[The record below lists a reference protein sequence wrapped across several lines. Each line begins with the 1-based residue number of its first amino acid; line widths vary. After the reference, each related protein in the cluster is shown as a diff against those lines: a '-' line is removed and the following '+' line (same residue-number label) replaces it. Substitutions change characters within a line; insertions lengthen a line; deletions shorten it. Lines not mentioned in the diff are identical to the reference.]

1 MENTIVEK
9 DNITIIRLDGEID
22 VTMAPRLKKLFQ
34 ETIESGKNRILVD
47 LEKVEFIDSSGL
59 GILVVAFKL
68 AKAKKG
74 ALVFANPGAQ
84 VLKTIQLTRLDKHFE
99 IFDSIDKAMMS
110 LQ

>member
-1 MENTIVEK
+1 MENNIVEK
-9 DNITIIRLDGEID
+9 DNITIVQLDGEID
-22 VTMAPRLKKLFQ
+22 VTKAPKLKKLFQ

-74 ALVFANPGAQ
+74 ALVFANPGAPVIRQ
-84 VLKTIQLTRLDKHFE
+84 
-99 IFDSIDKAMMS
+99 
-110 LQ
+110 